1 MIVLALLL
9 QTIGDMFLTKQNF
22 GILYNGEAVIII
34 RDGELSELADTYYVA
49 LTRKRSKELAE
60 FNYNEL

>member
-1 MIVLALLL
+1 MALLL

-34 RDGELSELADTYYVA
+34 RDGELGELADTYYVA
-49 LTRKRSKELAE
+49 LTGKRSKELAE